1 MLDSAMNPPGV
12 MASVREDATVARVAS
27 RQSGARSDGPQAR
40 PAKSASL
47 PRVDAAVLQS
57 RILIFEST
65 PQPTIPQALTD
76 AGFRKLTSVGSPKDA
91 LEAFESELPDLV
103 ILDGS
108 TRAASGLELLKR
120 LELHQSIECVP
131 ALFLVDAGD
140 SAARRQ
146 ALDLG
151 ATDFLTRPV
160 DPIELSVR
168 VTNTLS
174 AAIARGRLEV
184 QQQQIEESI
193 RQRTQDL
200 VRSRQEM
207 VHCLARAAEFR
218 DNDTG
223 HHVIRV
229 GKYAGIIG
237 KRLGCSDSQVELLEL
252 AAQLHDIGKLAIP
265 DAVLKKPGRL
275 DPEQFAY
282 IQKHCAIGKSIIQ
295 PLAQEEWSQLQSH
308 SRLGS
313 NLLHMRG
320 SPLLMLAARIA
331 QTHHERW
338 DGAGYPLG
346 LKGEDI
352 PIEGRITAVADVY
365 DALSSPRPY
374 KPAFPREKCFEI
386 LLEGR
391 GNHFDP
397 TVLDAFFASSA
408 EVIEVQLQFMDV
420 E

>member
-1 MLDSAMNPPGV
+1 MHDSAMNPPGV
-12 MASVREDATVARVAS
+12 MASVREEALVARSAS
-27 RQSGARSDGPQAR
+27 KHPSARSGGAPGAR
-40 PAKSASL
+40 
-47 PRVDAAVLQS
+47 PRRAAVSRMDPAILQS
-57 RILIFEST
+57 RILIFESA
-65 PQPTIPQALTD
+65 PSPTIPQSLAD
-76 AGFRKLTSVGSPKDA
+76 AGFRKLTSVASPKEA
-91 LEAFESELPDLV
+91 LSAFDSALPDLV

-108 TRAASGLELLKR
+108 TRASTGLDLLKR
-120 LELHQSIECVP
+120 LELHQSIENVP

-140 SAARRQ
+140 SNARRQ
-146 ALDLG
+146 ALELG

-160 DPIELSVR
+160 DSLELTVR
-168 VTNTLS
+168 VSNTLN
-174 AAIARGRLEV
+174 AAIARSHLGV

-237 KRLGCSDSQVELLEL
+237 KRLGLNDSQVELLEL

-391 GNHFDP
+391 GSHFDP